1 MSAGRK
7 RIVRAELLALACAV
21 AALLPASADAV
32 LRPSDVTVSAEP
44 DSLFAGERLRYVIT
58 VQHDRKDSVSVG
70 SLKTGQGTPFE
81 ITGTKSGSKNLHDGR
96 AEFRMDTEIAVFGS
110 GQKTLPGFTVLSGK
124 GLAAAQERLDIN
136 PDASVTVL
144 SMSDSTV
151 TELRPIAPPVSAPIP
166 TWLLVP
172 VLLVLAVLGI
182 VGYLVKLLV
191 TALRRYF
198 NDPVRAARLKL
209 RSIRRQ
215 LSKGLQPAAGYES
228 LSNILREFLQ
238 KRYQFGARE
247 MVTQEIAEE
256 LAIRRINIRE
266 KLIKLLDQADLVK
279 FADRRPDI
287 EECRRSLRIAEL
299 LVATAAEPAALVEEA
314 APGPGEGG

>member
-1 MSAGRK
+1 MSAGRNS
-7 RIVRAELLALACAV
+7 IVRATLLALACAG
-21 AALLPASADAV
+21 AALSPASADATV
-32 LRPSDVTVSAEP
+32 RPSDVSVSAEP
-44 DSLFAGERLRYVIT
+44 DSLFAGERLRYLIT
-58 VQHDRKDSVSVG
+58 VQHDRKDSVAVA

-81 ITGTKSGSKNLHDGR
+81 ITGTKSSSKILQNGR

-110 GQKTLPGFTVLSGK
+110 GQKTLPAFTVLSGN
-124 GLAAAQERLDIN
+124 GPAAAQERLDIK
-136 PDASVTVL
+136 PGASVTVL

-151 TELRPIAPPVSAPIP
+151 TELRPIAPPVSAPLP

-172 VLLVLAVLGI
+172 VLLVLTALGV
-182 VGYLVKLLV
+182 VGYIVQRLV
-191 TALRRYF
+191 TALQRYF

-215 LSKGLQPAAGYES
+215 LSKGLAPADGYES

-238 KRYQFGARE
+238 KRYQFGAME

-256 LAIRRINIRE
+256 LAARKVNIRQE
-266 KLIKLLDQADLVK
+266 LLKLLDQADLVK

-287 EECRRSLRIAEL
+287 EECRRSLRIAEV
-299 LVATAAEPAALVEEA
+299 LVATAAEAATMAEE
-314 APGPGEGG
+314 PSEGEGG